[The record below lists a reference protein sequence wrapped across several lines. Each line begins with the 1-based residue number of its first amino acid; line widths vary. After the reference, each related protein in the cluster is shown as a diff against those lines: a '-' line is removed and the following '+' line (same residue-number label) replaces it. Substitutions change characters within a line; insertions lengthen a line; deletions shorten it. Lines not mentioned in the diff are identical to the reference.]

1 MSSMRSRSALLHA
14 LLVGVFLTAL
24 ARVGHT

>member
-1 MSSMRSRSALLHA
+1 MRSRSALLHA